1 MLRMNKK
8 EKKDVQ
14 IGMKTVYCACEDH
27 KRPNHLYT
35 KWKIKKKKKNRL
47 DNKESKT
54 GPCIIKA
61 QVYKFNFLIFFCFN
75 F

>member
-14 IGMKTVYCACEDH
+14 IGMKTFYCACEDH

-35 KWKIKKKKKNRL
+35 KWKIK
-47 DNKESKT
+47 
-54 GPCIIKA
+54 
-61 QVYKFNFLIFFCFN
+61 
-75 F
+75 